1 MKKMLRKVL
10 MLMVGVAFSS
20 VSYASMV
27 ETDTIV
33 MSNNANVYIP
43 AIKAEYITTG
53 GATIENLYVDEIKS
67 ESGSVSLP
75 DVTTGLVNADR
86 VMSGAAELGSITG
99 NGIIIC
105 KKGPMDTS
113 NPSIQ
118 LWSSY
123 ESRQP
128 SMTIGF
134 LGETAGDG
142 LNVTTMSRGY
152 CVPITFEASEYNFKF
167 TRGLESAPGVMHVDG
182 KIICK
187 DELKVAEVNTDK
199 IRAKDIDV
207 DFNDA
212 ADYVFAEDYH
222 LKPLREV
229 EAYVKENKHLP
240 GVPSADEFSNQ
251 GMNVSK
257 MSNLLLEK
265 VEELTLHIIQ
275 LQKEVEALKAANE
288 ALRNGK

>member
-1 MKKMLRKVL
+1 MKNVCKVFPAL
-10 MLMVGVAFSS
+10 MGVLFLSIPG
-20 VSYASMV
+20 YAATL
-27 ETDTIV
+27 ECDTITGSASSIV
-33 MSNNANVYIP
+33 YAPSLQCGNLTSSSCYFPGITLSPISETKAYLTIQSDVDSRKPLLSMSFKGDKYEGP
-43 AIKAEYITTG
+43 
-53 GATIENLYVDEIKS
+53 
-67 ESGSVSLP
+67 SLS
-75 DVTTGLVNADR
+75 TNT
-86 VMSGAAELGSITG
+86 
-99 NGIIIC
+99 
-105 KKGPMDTS
+105 
-113 NPSIQ
+113 
-118 LWSSY
+118 
-123 ESRQP
+123 
-128 SMTIGF
+128 
-134 LGETAGDG
+134 
-142 LNVTTMSRGY
+142 RGY
-152 CVPITFEASEYNFKF
+152 CVPINFEATEYFFKF
-167 TRGLESAPGVMHVDG
+167 TNGVDSDVPVGTMHVDG

>member
-1 MKKMLRKVL
+1 
-10 MLMVGVAFSS
+10 
-20 VSYASMV
+20 
-27 ETDTIV
+27 
-33 MSNNANVYIP
+33 MSFKGDKYEGP
-43 AIKAEYITTG
+43 
-53 GATIENLYVDEIKS
+53 
-67 ESGSVSLP
+67 SLS
-75 DVTTGLVNADR
+75 TNT
-86 VMSGAAELGSITG
+86 
-99 NGIIIC
+99 
-105 KKGPMDTS
+105 
-113 NPSIQ
+113 
-118 LWSSY
+118 
-123 ESRQP
+123 
-128 SMTIGF
+128 
-134 LGETAGDG
+134 
-142 LNVTTMSRGY
+142 RGY
-152 CVPITFEASEYNFKF
+152 CVPINFEATEYFFKF
-167 TRGLESAPGVMHVDG
+167 TNGVDSDVPVCTMHVDG